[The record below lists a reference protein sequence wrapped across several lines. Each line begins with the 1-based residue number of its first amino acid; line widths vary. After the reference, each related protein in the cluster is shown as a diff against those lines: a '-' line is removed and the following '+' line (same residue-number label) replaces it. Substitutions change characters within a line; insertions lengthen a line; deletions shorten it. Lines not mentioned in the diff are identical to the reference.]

1 VPRQCTHHSQYPS
14 QQHKRRAYTWTS
26 PNGQYWNQIDFVLC
40 SQRWRNCM
48 LSEKHKTWSWLWLY
62 SSASDSKIQA
72 ESKVSGKYSG
82 IARYDWNPIPCE
94 YAVEV
99 TNRFKGLDLVNS
111 MPEELW
117 MDVCNT
123 VQEVVSKAIP
133 KKMKS
138 KKAKRLSQEV
148 FK

>member
-1 VPRQCTHHSQYPS
+1 
-14 QQHKRRAYTWTS
+14 
-26 PNGQYWNQIDFVLC
+26 
-40 SQRWRNCM
+40 M
-48 LSEKHKTWSWLWLY
+48 
-62 SSASDSKIQA
+62 
-72 ESKVSGKYSG
+72 
-82 IARYDWNPIPCE
+82 
-94 YAVEV
+94 EV

-117 MDVCNT
+117 MDARNT
-123 VQEVVSKAIP
+123 VQEVASKAIP